1 MQIQHHRVA
10 TFHYRLTDSE
20 GVAIS
25 DSYGAEPI
33 TYLHGGGSLVPG
45 LAAGLAGHRAGERLS
60 FSVPPERAY
69 GLHRDLAPERVPIK
83 RLLLHAKPQVG
94 ALVTFRHDTGTR
106 QGVVVKVGRYMID
119 IDPNHPLA
127 GRTLQFEIEILDVR
141 EATPEEREHGHAHP
155 PGSTA
160 C

>member
-1 MQIQHHRVA
+1 
-10 TFHYRLTDSE
+10 
-20 GVAIS
+20 
-25 DSYGAEPI
+25 
-33 TYLHGGGSLVPG
+33 
-45 LAAGLAGHRAGERLS
+45 
-60 FSVPPERAY
+60 
-69 GLHRDLAPERVPIK
+69 VPIK